1 VGQTECQACQGNTVA
16 DIGSTT
22 CRCVGLN
29 RKYLA
34 QVGQCVCL
42 SGYEPVDGTD

>member
-1 VGQTECQACQGNTVA
+1 
-16 DIGSTT
+16 
-22 CRCVGLN
+22 LN